1 MDVVVHEYIL
11 NTCSHVFYSSEIE
24 FQDGIMETLHV
35 VDDAHSGKSH
45 VNVKHGQTSNY
56 IWRCA
61 RAHQYRY
68 GWCHGGRRVYP
79 ERDRERASS

>member
-35 VDDAHSGKSH
+35 HWIALSGKSH
-45 VNVKHGQTSNY
+45 VLILSKGKLLILFGDGLGRINIGM
-56 IWRCA
+56 
-61 RAHQYRY
+61 
-68 GWCHGGRRVYP
+68 GGGRRVYP
-79 ERDRERASS
+79 EHLVYVCTCV